1 MAESL
6 ERTLIAQVDRF
17 VEGRAHELAGARQ
30 PLQTLLVGVEDVDAG
45 DELADGRGGAGSRP
59 ASSSSRSRARTRS
72 RCSRKSSLDSS
83 AALQPIRTVRQLG
96 SSRASFNGTLTVN
109 TVERN
114 SIPETE

>member
-45 DELADGRGGAGSRP
+45 DELADGRGGAGRRRRQQAGVEQQP
-59 ASSSSRSRARTRS
+59 FQGPHAFQVLEEVVARQQRRAATDPNRSST
-72 RCSRKSSLDSS
+72 
-83 AALQPIRTVRQLG
+83 RQL
-96 SSRASFNGTLTVN
+96 SCV
-109 TVERN
+109 
-114 SIPETE
+114 I